1 MQEKLVKLPTKRK
14 RIDYFDAAK
23 GLGMFLIIW
32 DHASVL
38 SNDVI
43 SVWGASFKV
52 CLFFIISGM
61 LVGMSDK
68 KRKKS
73 DTFKKL
79 FKSLIIPY
87 FIYSALSVAMHISGL
102 LIMHKKNIL
111 SALWSDVFTTI
122 SFRGISALW
131 FLPCIFIG
139 RAIFEL
145 ISYKDK
151 KMPIKLLICLFTFGF
166 VYLNTFIF
174 GHFESSMNKYLLYP
188 YITIM
193 KGITAFLFICIG
205 WLLVRIG
212 KKYKK
217 ILFSLP
223 SGIIM
228 LTVNTGLCFV
238 VVFNENVNFNSFH
251 LGMFP
256 IIYVIRAIIGSLGVI
271 IILKAV
277 TSRIRLRFLT
287 YMGVNSL
294 FFMATHNPLYITK
307 ATRKIVN
314 RCLMNYN
321 TLSVMYYIQLII
333 IVALILLIEFALCE
347 LVNKRRII
355 LSKLKKQK

>member
-1 MQEKLVKLPTKRK
+1 MQEKIVKLPDRKK

-68 KRKKS
+68 KRKKK

-79 FKSLIIPY
+79 FRSLIIPY
-87 FIYSALSVAMHISGL
+87 FIYSALSITMHISGL
-102 LIMHKKNIL
+102 LVMHKKNVL

-151 KMPIKLLICLFTFGF
+151 KLPVKLIICILTFGF
-166 VYLNTFIF
+166 VYLNLFFF
-174 GHFESSMNKYLLYP
+174 GRFEPSMNKHLLYP
-188 YITIM
+188 YITVM

-205 WLLVRIG
+205 WLLVRMG

-223 SGIIM
+223 AGIIM
-228 LTVNTGLCFV
+228 LAVNTGLCFV
-238 VVFNENVNFNSFH
+238 GIINENVNFNSFH
-251 LGMFP
+251 LRLFP
-256 IIYVIRAIIGSLGVI
+256 FVYVIRAVIGSLGVI

-277 TSRIRLRFLT
+277 TSRVRLRFLT

-294 FFMATHNPLYITK
+294 FFMATHHPLYITK
-307 ATRKIVN
+307 ATRKLVN
-314 RCLMNYN
+314 KYIMNYN
-321 TLSVMYYIQLII
+321 TLSAMYYVQLIL
-333 IVALILLIEFALCE
+333 IVALILVIEFTLCE
-347 LVNKRRII
+347 IVNKRNII
-355 LSKLKKQK
+355 IGKLKKQK